1 MVAEVLSWE
10 LNVELAAVAVAEAVA
25 AAAAAGSGSRPPAK
39 SFPNLSIPK
48 RKEKCVVQYNS
59 ILL

>member
-1 MVAEVLSWE
+1 MAVEVLSWE

-48 RKEKCVVQYNS
+48 RQ
-59 ILL
+59 